1 MARVPTYP
9 DIETARYADGQV
21 FARWLLR
28 SLRSGRIVAR
38 GSDREWWED
47 EARAL
52 DDARLMAEARAA

>member
-38 GSDREWWED
+38 GSDREWTD
-47 EARAL
+47 ESRAL